1 MGFKK
6 INGYQLLFA
15 GASPGVMSSTNTIL
29 SNAQNVGNFDNCCL
43 AIKWTGSPTG
53 TISILESADG
63 VQYDAIVFSPAL
75 AQPAG
80 SGSQYT
86 INLALLPAQFIQ
98 VKYVNASGS
107 GSLFAYIFSKD
118 MN

>member
-1 MGFKK
+1 M
-6 INGYQLLFA
+6 LFA
-15 GASPGVMSSTNTIL
+15 GASPGVMTGTSTIL
-29 SNAQNVGNFDNCCL
+29 SNVQNIANFDNCCI
-43 AIKWTGSPTG
+43 AISWTGTAVG

-80 SGSQYT
+80 TAGQYT
-86 INLALLPAQFIQ
+86 INLALIPAQFIK
-98 VKYVNASGS
+98 VKYVNASAT
-107 GSLFAYIFSKD
+107 GSLYAYIFSKD

>member
-1 MGFKK
+1 MTGT
-6 INGYQLLFA
+6 
-15 GASPGVMSSTNTIL
+15 STIL
-29 SNAQNVGNFDNCCL
+29 SNAQNIANFDNCCL
-43 AIKWTGSPTG
+43 AIKWTGAAVG

-63 VQYDAIVFSPAL
+63 VQYDAIVFNPSL

-80 SGSQYT
+80 TGSQYT

-98 VKYVNASGS
+98 VKYVNASS
-107 GSLFAYIFSKD
+107 TGSLYAYIFSKD